1 MNEILFLI
9 HILVVILF
17 LFVALRLGKN
27 YLLVFAAILA
37 LIANLFVIKQIDLF
51 TKTVTATDVFIIGA
65 IFSQNLLQEYFGKE
79 IAIKTIKITF
89 FSMLF
94 FLVMSKIH
102 LLYIPSHL
110 DTTHASFQNI
120 LSSSPRIIISS
131 MVAFFLTQRL
141 DIYFFSFLK
150 KIFKAKYLP
159 LRMGISSIV
168 VQFID
173 TLLFSF
179 LALWGIVDHIFDI
192 ILFSFIIKSL
202 VIIFSASFMKLSKYF
217 MKNKNENENE
227 NEKIYE

>member
-1 MNEILFLI
+1 MNEVLFLI
-9 HILVVILF
+9 HILLVILF

-27 YLLVFAAILA
+27 YLLVFAVIQT

-79 IAIKTIKITF
+79 TAIKTIKISF

-102 LLYIPSHL
+102 LLYTPSHL
-110 DTTHASFQNI
+110 DTTHSAFQNI
-120 LSSSPRIIISS
+120 LANSPRIVISS
-131 MVAFFLTQRL
+131 ISVFFLTQRL

-150 KIFKAKYLP
+150 KIFNQKFLP

-173 TLLFSF
+173 TVLFSF

-202 VIIFSASFMKLSKYF
+202 VIIFSAPFMKFSKYF
-217 MKNKNENENE
+217 MKKA
-227 NEKIYE
+227 YE

>member
-1 MNEILFLI
+1 MNEILFLA
-9 HILVVILF
+9 HILLVILF
-17 LFVALRLGKN
+17 LLVALRLGKN
-27 YLLVFAAILA
+27 YLLVFAAIQA

-51 TKTVTATDVFIIGA
+51 TKTVTTTDVFIIGA

-79 IAIKTIKITF
+79 VAIKTIKISF

-102 LLYIPSHL
+102 LLYTPSLL
-110 DTTHASFQNI
+110 DTTHSSFENI
-120 LSSSPRIIISS
+120 LSSTPRIVISS
-131 MVAFFLTQRL
+131 ISAFFITQRL

-150 KIFKAKYLP
+150 KIFNQKFLP

-173 TLLFSF
+173 TVLFSF

-202 VIIFSASFMKLSKYF
+202 VIIFSVSFMRFSKYF
-217 MKNKNENENE
+217 MK
-227 NEKIYE
+227 KIKTYE